1 MSQRNR
7 LTFSESPPSDDGSF
21 LFGERAAFIRI
32 RKADGWHGTV
42 EGHRIGQGQNGD
54 VVVQRLRV
62 VVVVDVGRGHPEG
75 LRSRAAELLREVVI
89 TDADVDGVAGADDAA
104 SWLG

>member
-1 MSQRNR
+1 MLTDRKKML
-7 LTFSESPPSDDGSF
+7 LTFSHVSVSGDCTPLSGLLTRASSRKTDEANSF
-21 LFGERAAFIRI
+21 LEVGLSV
-32 RKADGWHGTV
+32 KL
-42 EGHRIGQGQNGD
+42 QNGD

-104 SWLG
+104 S